1 MDPVRYGEAGGVF
14 KAYLELLHPEI
25 LKMVEAVGFTY
36 IDEAIVLGCLRQQRD
51 IFEAL
56 SKQSNIEALKEAAR
70 EAKINVKLTF
80 GTEEVLIDMT

>member
-1 MDPVRYGEAGGVF
+1 MDPIRYEKAGGVF

-25 LKMVEAVGFTY
+25 FKMVEAVGFAY

-56 SKQSNIEALKEAAR
+56 SKQPNIEALREAAR
-70 EAKINVKLTF
+70 EAKINVKLKS
-80 GTEEVLIDMT
+80 GTEEVLITFE